1 MITEIRDRAKEELA
15 VVQRLTAQHKKNEV
29 VFDDKPEA
37 MTWEEAI
44 AEGLLLSMK
53 EKDSL

>member
-1 MITEIRDRAKEELA
+1 M
-15 VVQRLTAQHKKNEV
+15 VQRLTAQHKKNEAV
-29 VFDDKPEA
+29 SDDKLEA